1 MPFGHTQVAFESLFK
16 GLGKLLLD
24 ETAVRADLNNNWA
37 VTAEAIQTILRR
49 EGVDGLISAHAIYF
63 GTVACLFGLR
73 LKTPAIASQLGLGM
87 MSDYT
92 GAYELLKEETRGAAV
107 TAESVKAFVKKL
119 EGHATIKLSPVC
131 SLPAPPC
138 PSPKVGRLVL
148 GLGFELGHGVLTP
161 VCMCESVY

>member
-1 MPFGHTQVAFESLFK
+1 
-16 GLGKLLLD
+16 
-24 ETAVRADLNNNWA
+24 
-37 VTAEAIQTILRR
+37 
-49 EGVDGLISAHAIYF
+49 
-63 GTVACLFGLR
+63 
-73 LKTPAIASQLGLGM
+73 M

>member
-63 GTVACLFGLR
+63 GHGCVFVWL
-73 LKTPAIASQLGLGM
+73 ASQNTSDCKSAWPRM

-131 SLPAPPC
+131 SLSAPPC
-138 PSPKVGRLVL
+138 PSPKSGRTTCSRVGL
-148 GLGFELGHGVLTP
+148 
-161 VCMCESVY
+161 